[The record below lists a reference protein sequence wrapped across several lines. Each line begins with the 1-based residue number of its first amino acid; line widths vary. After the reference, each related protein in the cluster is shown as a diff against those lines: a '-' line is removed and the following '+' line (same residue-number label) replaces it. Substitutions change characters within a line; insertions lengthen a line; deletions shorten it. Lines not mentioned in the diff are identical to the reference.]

1 MRNTKHNSKK
11 VGIVILLLLFFTFSA
26 CTDKMTFKSSSVVPA
41 AKGSVKMKSDN
52 NKNHIIDVSVTDLA
66 PADQLTPPKKIYV
79 VWMVT
84 KKNETK
90 NIGQLVSETSFMSS
104 SLKGT
109 LHAVTP
115 FDPGYFFITA
125 EDDGSVD
132 FPGKIVLNTQ

>member
-11 VGIVILLLLFFTFSA
+11 VGIVLLLLLFFTFSA

-66 PADQLTPPKKIYV
+66 PANQLTPPKKIYV

-84 KKNETK
+84 KNNETK
-90 NIGQLVSETSFMSS
+90 NLGQLVSETSFMSDA
-104 SLKGT
+104 LKGS
-109 LHAVTP
+109 LNAVTP
-115 FDPGYFFITA
+115 FEPNYFFITA
-125 EDDGSVD
+125 EDEGSAS
-132 FPGKIVLNTQ
+132 FPGTIVLNMQ